1 MSVKIVYFAWV
12 REKIGK
18 DGDVIDLS
26 SPTISVAQLIALL
39 KSRGAEYEAAF
50 EHDNVIRAAINQ
62 EHAELDEK
70 IKDGDEVALFPPMT
84 GG

>member
-1 MSVKIVYFAWV
+1 M

-18 DGDVIDLS
+18 DGDVIDLP
-26 SPTISVAQLIALL
+26 SPTMTVAQLIARL
-39 KSRGAEYEAAF
+39 KARGAEYESAF

-62 EHAELDEK
+62 EHAELDEE
-70 IKDGDEVALFPPMT
+70 IRDGDEVALFPPMT

>member
-18 DGDVIDLS
+18 DGDVIDLP
-26 SPTISVAQLIALL
+26 SPTTSVAQLIALL

-50 EHDNVIRAAINQ
+50 EHDNIIRAAINQ
-62 EHAELDEK
+62 EHAELDED